1 MQILPQFPW
10 AAQGLCPLLQQGG
23 AGAGLCRR
31 GGQCVLALAFIT
43 PITQAQAWPFHCPR
57 Q

>member
-23 AGAGLCRR
+23 AGAGR
-31 GGQCVLALAFIT
+31 GQCVPALAFIT

>member
-23 AGAGLCRR
+23 AGAGLCRSR
-31 GGQCVLALAFIT
+31 GQCVPALAFIT

-57 Q
+57 